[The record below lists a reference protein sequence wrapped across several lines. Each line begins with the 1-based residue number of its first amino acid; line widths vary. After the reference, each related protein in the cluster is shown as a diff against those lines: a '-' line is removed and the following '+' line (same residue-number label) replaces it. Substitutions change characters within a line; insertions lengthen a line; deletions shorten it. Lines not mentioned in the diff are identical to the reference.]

1 MILTC
6 ILLTVKC
13 KPIYLISDET
23 VNGVTDSVISD
34 EALNGFSDSVTNG
47 YKSLDV
53 AKSFP
58 LLPAV
63 IDGNCFDL
71 LVT

>member
-13 KPIYLISDET
+13 KPIYVILDEI
-23 VNGVTDSVISD
+23 VDGVTDSVISD
-34 EALNGFSDSVTNG
+34 KTLNGFSDSVTNG
-47 YKSLDV
+47 YKNVDV